1 MRRLNRIAQI
11 LKVNAG
17 CAPGHKK
24 SVDGVGGVSWVEK
37 LIDCAYSSHLS
48 ASSIMQE
55 RHQSLRLF
63 SSNNMSSLLNR
74 YLDMI

>member
-1 MRRLNRIAQI
+1 MRRLKCIAQI

-37 LIDCAYSSHLS
+37 AYRLRALESFVCLIHHARMAPEL
-48 ASSIMQE
+48 ASLQFE
-55 RHQSLRLF
+55 QYVF
-63 SSNNMSSLLNR
+63 SFE
-74 YLDMI
+74 